1 VILVTLVGQGLLLP
15 AVMRVLGFAHAGRR
29 ERKAERIAEF
39 AARRQS
45 LEAASDYLDGLATE
59 RKLPDTMVRPL
70 KARYRDRLKLVERL
84 EKEDADAK
92 RTSALDSEIEFLLLA
107 RERDKI
113 NDLYRAGNLKD
124 DPRRRIERELDLR
137 DAQLTNLRADE

>member
-1 VILVTLVGQGLLLP
+1 LL
-15 AVMRVLGFAHAGRR
+15 
-29 ERKAERIAEF
+29 
-39 AARRQS
+39 
-45 LEAASDYLDGLATE
+45 
-59 RKLPDTMVRPL
+59 
-70 KARYRDRLKLVERL
+70 ERL
-84 EKEDADAK
+84 ENEDADAK